1 MICCFY
7 FPFSCLCPYFQNAHL
22 TIYHRLLF
30 ISKNGI
36 RKNLSCQVLT
46 LWSDCQSI
54 RPIDSDVSVTRE
66 RWMNYFLSYSA
77 RVSAENFRLVNA
89 QNHFMLFS
97 FPFWMKENRL
107 LTQFTQY
114 IYRPAHIR
122 NWKRGCMLKLYLPF
136 LQPKSSILIQLVS
149 PLHARGRIRIYWA
162 LILGNQW
169 VTTVSRSLLPV
180 KFCKKY

>member
-1 MICCFY
+1 MI
-7 FPFSCLCPYFQNAHL
+7 N
-22 TIYHRLLF
+22 HRLLF

-36 RKNLSCQVLT
+36 RKSHSCQVLI

-54 RPIDSDVSVTRE
+54 RPIDSDVSVIWNSLNWTRQGKDG
-66 RWMNYFLSYSA
+66 WTIFWSYPA
-77 RVSAENFRLVNA
+77 RVSAENFKRLVNA
-89 QNHFMLFS
+89 QKHFTLFS

-107 LTQFTQY
+107 LTQFTKY
-114 IYRPAHIR
+114 ICRPVHIR
-122 NWKRGCMLKLYLPF
+122 NCERGCMLKQYLPF
-136 LQPKSSILIQLVS
+136 LQPKSSILIQFVS

-180 KFCKKY
+180 KFCKRY